1 MNIEAALNFN
11 DIPEKSKAHL
21 TRVYSLL
28 SAMILAAVLGKTL
41 IPVALVHSLWFVFLI
56 VNIGLIFYLVGNRGY
71 DKQTE
76 KGAAALSIAFIDGAF
91 VGPLV
96 DHYAEINPAIVVN
109 ALVYTMAI
117 FVSFS
122 LFSLV
127 TKRRSMLFLGGFL
140 SSAVSMMFFAQIIS
154 MVFGMGLTFSI
165 GYNIIGVWIFA
176 LYVIFDTQMIIEKS
190 ARGDIDVAGHAL
202 ELFVDLVQILIK
214 ILKILGESEKKK
226 RKD

>member
-11 DIPEKSKAHL
+11 DIPDKSKAHL

-28 SAMILAAVLGKTL
+28 SAMILAAVLGKVV
-41 IPVALVHSLWFVFLI
+41 IPVTLVSSLWFLFFI
-56 VNIGLIFYLVGNRGY
+56 VNIGCVFYLISNRGN

-76 KGAAALSIAFIDGAF
+76 KGAAALSIAFLDGAF

-96 DHYAEINPAIVVN
+96 DHYAEIDPAIVMN

-122 LFSLV
+122 LFSLM
-127 TKRRSMLFLGGFL
+127 TKRRSMLFLGGFI
-140 SSAVSMMFFAQIIS
+140 SSALSMMFFAQLFS
-154 MVFGMGLTFSI
+154 WMFGLGLAFNI
-165 GYNIIGVWIFA
+165 GYNIVGVWVFA
-176 LYVIFDTQMIIEKS
+176 LYVIFDTQMIIEKRD
-190 ARGDIDVAGHAL
+190 RGDMDVAGHAL
-202 ELFVDLVQILIK
+202 ELFIDLVQIFVK